1 MMATLGVWALSSCN
15 QEMIQDNSYGY
26 LGLSLD
32 KDLSEDLVTR
42 ADESAA
48 EDLTFSVD
56 VLNASGSVVASV
68 DDHHQITLENPIRLN
83 VGSYTAVA
91 RSGENLNA
99 AFENPYYEGRTANSF
114 RINPEQTT
122 SVNLT
127 CTLVNT
133 IFSVEFPGDF
143 SAFTDYEVAVT
154 NGTGDKLVFS
164 NKPQA
169 GNPLE
174 AGFDA
179 KAYFAVTGT
188 LTWELN
194 LRNTDGGE
202 YNATGTYENVK
213 ARQHYHL
220 TFAIGEEEGDA
231 TDGAFIIKVNLQNSW
246 DDSEHDLMLDF
257 SKRNMPAVTTGEAFQ
272 AVSGE
277 SYAIPVGNNTE
288 KSLTFKA
295 EEGIKSL
302 RMTHD
307 IASLSESGISESVEL
322 VGASA
327 DLLASLSNA
336 GVTVA
341 GARAAGVTAMGI
353 DITGLVASLPV
364 GVYNMTFTVVDTKG
378 RYDKFIFNLE
388 VISDVDAEAVAA
400 YTGWAAFAK
409 LEGRFF
415 DLTKKDKITFH
426 YKKVADTEW
435 TAVPTADVDVNT
447 TTLKYT
453 TIVTGLAP
461 STEYVFRA
469 VSDEDI
475 ETKEITFRTSATG
488 TILNLS
494 FDYWYQN
501 GKAWMPN
508 ESEGNHVWDTA
519 NPGTASLGYVPTTP
533 EETTVVK
540 GKAARLETQLANV
553 MGIKK
558 LAAGNIYTGKFG
570 KVAGVGAEL
579 TWGVPFTARPLAL
592 RGYWKYAPK
601 AIDRAESPYTDMK
614 GQTDFCQVQMFLTDW
629 SEQFL
634 ISTSKKQFV
643 DFTSSAIIARG
654 EIHTNETHGGYVR
667 FTIPLVYR
675 DNRIP
680 TYAVISGAASM
691 YGDYFT
697 GGVGSVLLLD
707 EFELVYDPAEL
718 TEEEYNAVFSQIQ
731 PF

>member
-1 MMATLGVWALSSCN
+1 MMAMLCVWTFSSCN
-15 QEMIQDNSYGY
+15 REMIQNSSYGY
-26 LGLSLD
+26 LGISLD
-32 KDLSEDLVTR
+32 KDLAEDLVTR
-42 ADESAA
+42 ADGTAT
-48 EDLTFSVD
+48 EDMTFSVD
-56 VLNASGSVVASV
+56 VLNASGTVVASV
-68 DDHHQITLENPIRLN
+68 DDHHQITSENPIILN
-83 VGSYTAVA
+83 VGTYTAVA
-91 RSGENLNA
+91 KSGQNLNA
-99 AFENPYYEGRTANSF
+99 AFENPYYEGRTAKSF

-122 SVNLT
+122 SVDLT
-127 CTLVNT
+127 CTLANT
-133 IFSVEFPGDF
+133 IFSVEFPADF
-143 SAFTDYEVAVT
+143 SEFTDYEVSVT

-164 NKPQA
+164 NNPQA

-174 AGFDA
+174 AGFGA

-188 LTWELN
+188 LTWELY

-202 YNATGTYENVK
+202 YNATGTYDDVK
-213 ARQHYHL
+213 AKQHYHL
-220 TFAIGEEEGDA
+220 SFALGEEEGDENE
-231 TDGAFIIKVNLQNSW
+231 GAFILKVNLQNSW
-246 DDSEHDLMLDF
+246 DDSEHGLVLDF
-257 SKRNMPAVTTGEAFQ
+257 SKNNMPDVDVNEAFPV
-272 AVSGE
+272 VSGE
-277 SYAIPVGNNTE
+277 QYSIPVGNNTKKE
-288 KSLTFKA
+288 FTFTA
-295 EEGIKSL
+295 AEGIKSL
-302 RMTHD
+302 GITHD
-307 IASLSESGISESVEL
+307 IDYLSEAGVPRGVEL
-322 VGASA
+322 VGASS
-327 DLLASLSNA
+327 DLMTSLANA
-336 GVTVA
+336 GINVT

-353 DITGLVASLPV
+353 DITDMAASLPV
-364 GVYNMTFTVVDTKG
+364 GVYNMTFTVVDVKG
-378 RYDKFIFNLE
+378 RYDRFDFILE

-415 DLTKKDKITFH
+415 NLEKKDVITFQ
-426 YKKVADTEW
+426 YKKVADSEW
-435 TAVPTADVDVNT
+435 ITVPTSKIEKNT
-447 TTLKYT
+447 AILKFTTVIT
-453 TIVTGLAP
+453 SLAP

-469 VSDEDI
+469 ISDEDI

-488 TILNLS
+488 TIHNLS
-494 FDYWYQN
+494 FDYWYQD

-508 ESEGNHVWDTA
+508 ESSGNYVWDTA

-533 EETTVVK
+533 EESTVVK

-553 MGIKK
+553 MSIKK

-579 TWGVPFTARPLAL
+579 TWGVPFNTRPLAL

-601 AIDRAESPYTDMK
+601 TIDRAESPYKDMK
-614 GQTDFCQVQMFLTDW
+614 GQTDVCQVQMFLTDW
-629 SEQFL
+629 SEPFL

-654 EIHTNETHGGYVR
+654 EIHTSEAHGGYVQ

-707 EFELVYDPAEL
+707 EFELIYDPAEL
-718 TEEEYNAVFSQIQ
+718 TEEEYNTVFSQVS